1 MDILR
6 RAKSIIIS
14 VNVVEL
20 QIQKCIRYLRG
31 YMVEIRLY
39 KDDKDSAL
47 SCSQEPFR
55 IMIVPTLDI
64 DNSRCI
70 FTVPSIN
77 GKELIS
83 FYFLQYTQVSEV
95 FYFYKVD
102 ERIN

>member
-1 MDILR
+1 
-6 RAKSIIIS
+6 
-14 VNVVEL
+14 
-20 QIQKCIRYLRG
+20 
-31 YMVEIRLY
+31 MVEIRLY

-47 SCSQEPFR
+47 SHNQEPFR